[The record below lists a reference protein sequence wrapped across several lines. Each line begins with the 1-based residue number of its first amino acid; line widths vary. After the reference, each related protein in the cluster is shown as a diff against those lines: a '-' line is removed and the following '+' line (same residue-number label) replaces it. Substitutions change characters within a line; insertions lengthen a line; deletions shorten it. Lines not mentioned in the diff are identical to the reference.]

1 MAASLTSAFLAQRH
15 SLMWTLM
22 RIVRDRQTAEDL
34 TQETF
39 LRARQA
45 IEAGPIEHVE
55 AFLHQTARNLAFDHA
70 RRHRLRS
77 RFERGDATE
86 GELAAVAADEPS
98 PEAVVIQRERL
109 RRLEQALATLPP
121 RAQQVWHLSRVEKW
135 PHARIATHLGVS
147 PNTVF
152 NDLKLA
158 LGHCHDVLERF
169 DRL

>member
-22 RIVRDRQTAEDL
+22 RIVRDRKTAEDL

-45 IEAGPIEHVE
+45 IDAGPIDHIE
-55 AFLHQTARNLAFDHA
+55 AFLHQTARNLALDHA
-70 RRHRLRS
+70 RRHRRRS
-77 RFERGDATE
+77 RFERTDTTE
-86 GELAAVAADEPS
+86 GELTAVASDEPS
-98 PEAVVIQRERL
+98 PEAIVIQRERL
-109 RRLEQALATLPP
+109 RLLEQALSALPS
-121 RAQQVWHLSRVEKW
+121 RAQQVWRLSRLEKW
-135 PHARIATHLGVS
+135 PHARIAAHLGVS

-158 LGHCHDVLERF
+158 LGHCNDTLKRF